1 MRKIVRDRVKKIP
14 VSIKK
19 QDEEKMFELKTRLEN
34 RLLELD
40 GYTEYCQEQDELL
53 YAQWEESPELL
64 DNYNNI
70 G

>member
-1 MRKIVRDRVKKIP
+1 MRKIVKDRVKKIP

-19 QDEEKMFELKTRLEN
+19 QDDIMLQDLKYRVEN
-34 RLLELD
+34 RILELD
-40 GYTEYCQEQDELL
+40 GYTEFCQEQDELL

-64 DNYNNI
+64 DEYSNI

>member
-1 MRKIVRDRVKKIP
+1 MRKIINNRMKKIP
-14 VSIKK
+14 VKIQK
-19 QDEEKMFELKTRLEN
+19 QDDEKLFELKTRLEN

-40 GYTEYCQEQDELL
+40 GYTEFCQEQDELL

-64 DNYNNI
+64 DEYSNI

>member
-40 GYTEYCQEQDELL
+40 GYTEYCREQDELL

>member
-34 RLLELD
+34 RILELD
-40 GYTEYCQEQDELL
+40 GYTEFCQEQDELL

-64 DNYNNI
+64 EDCY
-70 G
+70 

>member
-14 VSIKK
+14 VSIKT
-19 QDEEKMFELKTRLEN
+19 QDDEKIFEMRVRLEN
-34 RLLELD
+34 RLLELT
-40 GYTEYCQEQDELL
+40 GYTEYCREQDELL

-64 DNYNNI
+64 DKYNDI